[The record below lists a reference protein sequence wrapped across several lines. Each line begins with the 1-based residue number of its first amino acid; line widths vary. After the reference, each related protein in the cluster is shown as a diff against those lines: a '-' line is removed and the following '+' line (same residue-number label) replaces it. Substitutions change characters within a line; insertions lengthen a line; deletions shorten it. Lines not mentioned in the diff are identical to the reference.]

1 MTFFLFLGDNVQE
14 NDENCSIIWT
24 INLFSE
30 ITVVTNWD
38 WSIDAPRLD
47 VLTYTTIPLKLLA

>member
-1 MTFFLFLGDNVQE
+1 LDNK
-14 NDENCSIIWT
+14 
-24 INLFSE
+24 LFSE

-47 VLTYTTIPLKLLA
+47 VLTYTPIPLKLLA